1 MVEQMSEEQSEK
13 SFQSE
18 DSRTITVNHSEN
30 DAMSIEK
37 SSQYRDNGASSF
49 FLAGFWM
56 RFWAYLI
63 DIIVVGSVTRLLI
76 NPIFRAMDVSL
87 IDTSMFA
94 PIAIMDAVV
103 FYGYF
108 ILMTKYFSQ
117 TIGKMVLGLKV
128 IELNGSK
135 PSWGTVVFREL
146 IGRFISA
153 TVLILYIVVAFTNK
167 KQGIHDL
174 FADTTVVQEKKRV
187 QFKPAS

>member
-30 DAMSIEK
+30 DAASIEK
-37 SSQYRDNGASSF
+37 SSQYRDNGSSSF